1 MFFENFEFVE
11 MCQIEI
17 EDNSGKIYSQFTDKV
32 SYEID
37 FTAYG
42 FNRDQPQVWELS
54 LNLIKIK

>member
-1 MFFENFEFVE
+1 